1 MAIEVGPGTPLEG
14 VLRLPAPSEP
24 AASFFDGLPPPYRG
38 GRGPILRFFVG
49 SVLSWYGDWL
59 STVALVVILYELTGN
74 PAGPAGYILVRVA
87 PRALGPLLGGRLA
100 DQLSPRRIIII
111 GTTLQAAFTASLI
124 LSDRAGA
131 IWAIYA
137 AVGLAQFAG
146 ALVRPSQSALLP
158 MLVSDA
164 ALPRANATYV
174 LFLSTSIFVGPA
186 IGAALLL
193 RVGPDPLFAIDAASF
208 LVSALLVATLP
219 SPRRV
224 GHSTG
229 RDAQRG
235 WFASRGIL
243 LALRQPE
250 VRMVAATNFAS
261 GLAVTVT
268 QALLVVAARE
278 RFGGDEAVGYLYS
291 SVGIGGTLGGL
302 LALRWTPP
310 RSWTRLAVFLAIA
323 TELLALTGFSAIPL
337 VLVALLLLAVS
348 SVGGSAF
355 EVWGLT
361 EVQRRAPPGF
371 MARFNAVIF
380 LSLYSGMLVGALWAL
395 GTASILHWDRAIEV
409 ACAAALVLVSVVWAT
424 SRSGAPVAELD
435 GKAAISRR
443 RSARRSEA
451 RRSG

>member
-14 VLRLPAPSEP
+14 VLGLPAPSEP

-38 GRGPILRFFVG
+38 GRGPIRRFFVA

-87 PRALGPLLGGRLA
+87 PRVLGPFIGGNLA

-111 GTTLQAAFTASLI
+111 GTSLQAVFTASLI
-124 LSDRAGA
+124 PSDRAGA
-131 IWAIYA
+131 VWAIYA

-146 ALVRPSQSALLP
+146 ALVRPSQSAMLP
-158 MLVSDA
+158 ALVSDA
-164 ALPRANATYV
+164 ALPRANATYG

-208 LVSALLVATLP
+208 LVGALLMATLP
-219 SPRRV
+219 SPKRV
-224 GHSTG
+224 SHSAG
-229 RDAQRG
+229 GDAQRG
-235 WFASRGIL
+235 RFATRGIL

-250 VRMVAATNFAS
+250 VRMVAAANFAS

-278 RFGGDEAVGYLYS
+278 RFGADEAVGYLYS

-302 LALRWTPP
+302 LALRWAPP
-310 RSWTRLAVFLAIA
+310 RSWTRVAVYLAIA
-323 TELLALTGFSAIPL
+323 TELVALTGFSAIPL
-337 VLVALLLLAVS
+337 VLVTLLILAVS

-409 ACAAALVLVSVVWAT
+409 ACGAMLLLVSVVWAT